1 MSLICP
7 TVLANSRDEF
17 REQIETITPFAER
30 IQIDVADGDFATQT
44 VGLSDVSWPDTVSAD
59 IHLMY
64 AHPERVLPQLI
75 ALQPAL
81 VIVHAEATGDVPG
94 MLAHLKAHGIET
106 GVALL
111 QATTVESARSLIE
124 LVDHVLIFSGSLG
137 QFGGRA
143 DLSLL
148 AKVASIRAIRPNV
161 EIGWDGG
168 INVDNAGQLARGG
181 IDVLNV
187 GGAIQ
192 KASRPE
198 NAYRDLVRRITT

>member
-7 TVLANSRDEF
+7 TVLAQDRDEF
-17 REQIETITPFAER
+17 QDQLETVTSFAAR
-30 IQIDVADGDFATQT
+30 IQIDVADGDFARRT
-44 VGLSDVSWPDTVSAD
+44 VGLSEIKWPEILSVD
-59 IHLMY
+59 IHLMH
-64 AHPERVLPQLI
+64 AFPAQVLPQLI

-81 VIVHAEATGDVPG
+81 VIVHAEANGDLIG
-94 MLAHLKAHGIET
+94 MLTHLKSHGIEA

-111 QATTVESARSLIE
+111 QATTVQSAEDLIKQ
-124 LVDHVLIFSGSLG
+124 VDHVLLFSGSLG
-137 QFGGRA
+137 QFGGKA

-148 AKVASIRAIRPNV
+148 TKVAQIRACNPSV

-168 INVDNAGQLARGG
+168 ITIDNAKQLSDGG

-192 KASRPE
+192 KAMRPE
-198 NAYRDLVRRITT
+198 NAYRDLVRRITP